1 MKRTFRIF
9 LLFIIMGL
17 MAFAATVQ
25 AEDSGQQKR
34 HPTYN
39 LMGRDAA
46 QSPSSPL
53 NPNFVESPEARL
65 SESGFWRSSYI
76 DESLVGLVV
85 ADIDRDGLNEIVYAS
100 SRNIFVSK
108 IIGGKLQQLAK
119 YSTQGINIV
128 SLDAMDLTGDGRM
141 EIICSAQD
149 ENKGASAIILSFNGE
164 SLSPLAERIPWYL
177 RVIGPSG
184 SQFLAGQKAGTNKNT
199 FYSGNVMRMKY
210 SGGKV
215 SSQGKVGLP
224 SFVNVFNF
232 TMGRIG
238 SGGLQITAAIKF
250 PSEHIFLFEGTNQA
264 WESREE
270 YGGTMNFLEP
280 VSSGSDNASREYLP
294 ARILLSDIDGDGQNE
309 LIVAKN
315 DRGGVAFM
323 SKLRAFSG
331 GAMQAFK
338 YSNMSLSPFFRSR
351 SLPGVAVDY
360 ALADFN
366 NNGTMDLVVAV
377 VTEQKSG
384 MMVDGRSVIVA
395 YELSAPANNQ

>member
-1 MKRTFRIF
+1 MKTCRFF
-9 LLFIIMGL
+9 LLFIALGL
-17 MAFAATVQ
+17 LALTSPALA
-25 AEDSGQQKR
+25 DNSNQQKR
-34 HPTYN
+34 HPNYM
-39 LMGRDAA
+39 MGRDAA
-46 QSPSSPL
+46 QNPTSPL
-53 NPNFVESPEARL
+53 NPNFVEAPEARL

-76 DESLVGLVV
+76 DESLVGLAV
-85 ADIDRDGLNEIVYAS
+85 ADIDGDGQNEVVYAGAK
-100 SRNIFVSK
+100 NIYVTRVV
-108 IIGGKLQQLAK
+108 GGKLQQLAK
-119 YSTQGINIV
+119 YTAQGLNIV
-128 SLDAMDLTGDGRM
+128 SLDALDLTGDGRM

-149 ENKGASAIILSFNGE
+149 DKKGASALILSFNGN
-164 SLSPLAERIPWYL
+164 SLTPLAERIPWYL
-177 RVIGPSG
+177 RVVGPSG
-184 SQFLAGQKAGTNKNT
+184 SQFLAGQKPGTNKNS
-199 FYSGNVMRMKY
+199 FYSGNVMRMKF

-215 SSQGKVGLP
+215 SSQGQVGLP

-238 SGGLQITAAIKF
+238 SGGLQMTAAIKF

-270 YGGTMNFLEP
+270 YGGTMTYLEP
-280 VSSGSDNASREYLP
+280 VSGGSEHTSREYLP
-294 ARILLSDIDGDGQNE
+294 SRILIADIDGDGQNE

-338 YSNMSLSPFFRSR
+338 YSNMALSPFFRTR
-351 SLPGVAVDY
+351 SLPGPGVDY

-384 MMVDGRSVIVA
+384 MMVEGRSVIIA
-395 YELSAPANNQ
+395 YELGTPEQ